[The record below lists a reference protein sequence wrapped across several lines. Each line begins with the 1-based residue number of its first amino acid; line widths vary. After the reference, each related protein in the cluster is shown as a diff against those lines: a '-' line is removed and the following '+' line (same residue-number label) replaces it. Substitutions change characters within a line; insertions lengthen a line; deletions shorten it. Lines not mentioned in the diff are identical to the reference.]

1 MLVKTSF
8 LAFGVIMSTPI
19 PNKGVNKENPDLNL
33 KVIFL
38 GSLVESLR
46 KATLPPLI
54 LSIKS

>member
-8 LAFGVIMSTPI
+8 LALDHHVNFYSE
-19 PNKGVNKENPDLNL
+19 KGVNKENPDLNL
-33 KVIFL
+33 KVIFQ